1 MYNSIVSSNS
11 VVDFIARRCATEAG
25 NVADIL
31 LSFQNLGWVPGTGLG
46 PTGDGLKEP
55 IVATVRP
62 KRLGLGSNR
71 TSGAGVADGQA
82 AWVRATEDS
91 EDAGIDCGSDSDVL
105 KSEHSVSG
113 NVKAEDDASMQ
124 QNSSNHDSF
133 NSLVEKNTEN
143 DVVVVV
149 AGAKEGTADS
159 DATSPSLSPQS

>member
-1 MYNSIVSSNS
+1 MQFGVLTS
-11 VVDFIARRCATEAG
+11 R
-25 NVADIL
+25 IL

-71 TSGAGVADGQA
+71 TSGAGVADGHG
-82 AWVRATEDS
+82 AWVRATEEDS

-133 NSLVEKNTEN
+133 NSLVEKNTES
-143 DVVVVV
+143 DVI

-159 DATSPSLSPQS
+159 DATSPSLSPKS